1 MARPHVTVRDAV
13 PDDVADLVA
22 MWTEL
27 REAAGHIDRTLPPA
41 SEAGVLARL
50 QQVRDSA
57 GHRVLVASMDGAVV
71 GMAVLTYGDVLPLV
85 DSTAVHVH
93 YLHVRPGSR
102 RRGVGHALVTAAAT
116 WAEDMGAEQLVT
128 SLLQSEREANRFFA
142 RLGFGQSV
150 VRRVAPTAA
159 LRRRLLPDHRASL
172 AEGFAARRAT
182 LRRVRAAMVR
192 PIR

>member
-1 MARPHVTVRDAV
+1 MARAHVTVRDAV
-13 PDDVADLVA
+13 PDDVVDLVTL
-22 MWTEL
+22 WTEL
-27 REAAGHIDRTLPPA
+27 REAAGHIDRTLPQA

-50 QQVRDSA
+50 QRVRDTV
-57 GHRVLVASMDGAVV
+57 GHRVLVAVIDDAVV

-93 YLHVRPGSR
+93 YLHVRSGSR
-102 RRGVGHALVTAAAT
+102 RNGVGRALVAAAAS
-116 WAEDMGAEQLVT
+116 WAEDLGAEQVVT
-128 SLLQSEREANRFFA
+128 TLLQSEREANRFFA

-150 VRRVAPTAA
+150 VRRTAPTAA
-159 LRRRLLPDHRASL
+159 LRRRLLPDHRATL
-172 AEGFAARRAT
+172 ADGFAARRRT